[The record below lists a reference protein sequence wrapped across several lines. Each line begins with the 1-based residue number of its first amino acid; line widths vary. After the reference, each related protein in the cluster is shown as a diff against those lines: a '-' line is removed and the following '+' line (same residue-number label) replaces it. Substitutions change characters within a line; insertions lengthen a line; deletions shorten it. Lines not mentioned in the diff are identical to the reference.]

1 MRIVTMDPE
10 ICVACRNCEYACAFK
25 QAETFQRRDSNIRV
39 NFYPEE
45 RVCLPWTCVHCE
57 QAWCQEVCPA
67 AAIGR
72 NPATGAVEID
82 PERCAGCKLCLLACP
97 YGAIRFDE
105 RAKVARKCD
114 LCGGDPQ
121 CVKFCISGALQYVEA
136 EEAFA
141 FRRASFDSRLK
152 DVLGLARGDTE
163 GSRR

>member
-45 RVCLPWTCVHCE
+45 RVCLPWTCIHCE
-57 QAWCQEVCPA
+57 QAWCQEICPA
-67 AAIGR
+67 GAIDR
-72 NPATGAVEID
+72 DPATGAVKID

-97 YGAIRFDE
+97 CGAIRFDE
-105 RAKVARKCD
+105 RAKAARKCD

-141 FRRASFDSRLK
+141 FRRVSFDSRLK
-152 DVLGLARGDTE
+152 DLLGLVRGETG

>member
-1 MRIVTMDPE
+1 MFKDKVLLITGGTGSFGNAVVRRFLDTDIGGDIDDAWALGFVLSHADFEPLGVT
-10 ICVACRNCEYACAFK
+10 ICDGNTPV
-25 QAETFQRRDSNIRV
+25 
-39 NFYPEE
+39 
-45 RVCLPWTCVHCE
+45 
-57 QAWCQEVCPA
+57 
-67 AAIGR
+67 
-72 NPATGAVEID
+72 
-82 PERCAGCKLCLLACP
+82 
-97 YGAIRFDE
+97 
-105 RAKVARKCD
+105 RAKVACKCD